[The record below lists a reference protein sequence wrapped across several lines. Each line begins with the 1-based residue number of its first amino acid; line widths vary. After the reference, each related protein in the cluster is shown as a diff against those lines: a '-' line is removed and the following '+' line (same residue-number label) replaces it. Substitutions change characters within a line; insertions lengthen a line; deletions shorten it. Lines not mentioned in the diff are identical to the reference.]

1 MRANRCV
8 CAYKIGV
15 HCVPETASGLSL
27 LDGDVTATDGC
38 VDDDAT
44 ATDGCVLAEAD
55 PVARHSSKH
64 SALVYEQCWNLNTV
78 SRYSF

>member
-1 MRANRCV
+1 MRACVHANRCV
-8 CAYKIGV
+8 LR
-15 HCVPETASGLSL
+15 VPETASGLSL

-55 PVARHSSKH
+55 PVAIHSSKH
-64 SALVYEQCWNLNTV
+64 SALHTN
-78 SRYSF
+78 SA

>member
-1 MRANRCV
+1 MSSDDARVANRCV
-8 CAYKIGV
+8 RACTLTGAYCI
-15 HCVPETASGLSL
+15 PETASGLSL

-55 PVARHSSKH
+55 PVATHSSKH
-64 SALVYEQCWNLNTV
+64 SALGTNSL
-78 SRYSF
+78 